1 MKATLADRQLAIA
14 VEGQGTVSGLLR
26 LPDGAVALL
35 VLAHGA
41 GAGMEHPFMSAAA
54 GALAERGVGTLR
66 YQFPYMER
74 GGFPPDRP
82 PVATAAVRSAVDA
95 AREEA
100 ARFEAEHGRALTVVA
115 GGKSFGARMTS
126 TAAAEAPLPDV
137 AGLVFLGWPL
147 HTAKKPGTQRAAHLP
162 DVTVPMLFVQGDRDP
177 LADLDLLR
185 PVLADL
191 GDLASLHVVEGG
203 DHSFGVLKRSGRTEA
218 EVMAEIGDVV
228 GRWVGAVS

>member
-1 MKATLADRQLAIA
+1 MDAQRTIQ
-14 VEGQGTVSGLLR
+14 VEGQGAVSGLLS
-26 LPDGAVALL
+26 LPDDATALY

-41 GAGMEHPFMSAAA
+41 GAGMRHPFMAAVA
-54 GALAERGVGTLR
+54 DTLAERGIGTLR

-82 PVATAAVRSAVDA
+82 PVAVATVRAAV
-95 AREEA
+95 EA
-100 ARFEAEHGRALTVVA
+100 ARRELAAFEAERGRTLTLVA

-126 TAAAEAPLPDV
+126 TAAARAPLPDV

-147 HTAKKPGTQRAAHLP
+147 HTAKNPGTKRAAHLP
-162 DVTVPMLFVQGDRDP
+162 DVKVPMIFVQGDRDR

-185 PVLADL
+185 PVLDDL
-191 GDLASLHVVEGG
+191 GDRTSLHVVKGA
-203 DHSFGVLKRSGRTEA
+203 DHGFDVLKRSGRTKA

-228 GRWVGAVS
+228 AEWVDALA